1 MKRAKLFVQIGIAL
15 LLAFTVMNIRGL
27 FEAKDT
33 AALVMAVSD
42 GFTVSG
48 VLYLGVGAIM
58 WVSTTGFFDIFG
70 YAVKRGLHAIL
81 PGMVHVEEDE
91 ARYYEYKV
99 KREGKRGRF
108 TQHLSLIIGLVL
120 LILGTITTGL
130 WYLIADVSS

>member
-15 LLAFTVMNIRGL
+15 LLAFAVMNIRGL

-42 GFTVSG
+42 GCTVTG
-48 VLYLGVGAIM
+48 VLYLGMGAIM

-81 PGMVHVEEDE
+81 PGMVQPDDE
-91 ARYYEYKV
+91 ARFYEYKV